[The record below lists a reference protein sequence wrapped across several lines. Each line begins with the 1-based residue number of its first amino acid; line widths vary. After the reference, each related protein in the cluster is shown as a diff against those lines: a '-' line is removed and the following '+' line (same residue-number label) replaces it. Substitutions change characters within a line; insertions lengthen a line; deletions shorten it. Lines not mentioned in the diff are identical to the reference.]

1 MKIAICAALY
11 EAGRPFL
18 ADFVEA
24 LRVATV
30 GHDVVFVAAVD
41 GLENSSEALTDLA
54 KDLDIVTVDV
64 VPGHTPAGVRGAMLT
79 AGHATGADILAFIDM
94 DDVMAPRALDRHLVA
109 LSGADFSYGDLDL
122 VDVSGRNL
130 RRRFFDNARIPD
142 RVDDVAAIRD
152 RNFLG
157 FSNTAVRASR
167 ISPVAM
173 IVPEDVVAADWWFFT
188 MLLLGGLSGK
198 KAPGTVGKYR
208 LHDAN
213 TLGAGAP
220 RTVLAATGQGEAM
233 LRHYRAF
240 SAHPVLAERADE
252 TERVLEQL
260 RRAPAREI
268 EAYLAASR
276 GEGGAWFEGLDGLA
290 VALDML
296 QLAHADER

>member
-24 LRVATV
+24 LRAAAV
-30 GHDVVFVAAVD
+30 GHDAVFVAAVD
-41 GLENSSEALTDLA
+41 GLENAGDALADLA

-64 VPGHTPAGVRGAMLT
+64 APGHTPAGVRGAMLT
-79 AGHATGADILAFIDM
+79 AGHATGADILAFMDM
-94 DDVMAPRALDRHLVA
+94 DDVMTPRALDRHLVA
-109 LSGADFSYGDLDL
+109 LAGADFSYGDLDL
-122 VDVSGRNL
+122 ADASGRSL
-130 RRRFFDNARIPD
+130 GRCFFDNAAIPD
-142 RVDDVAAIRD
+142 RVDDVGAIRD

-188 MLLLGGLSGK
+188 MLLLGGLSGR
-198 KAPGTVGKYR
+198 KAPGTVAKYR

-213 TLGAGAP
+213 TLGAGVPCSASE
-220 RTVLAATGQGEAM
+220 AIGQCEAM
-233 LRHYRAF
+233 LRHYWAF
-240 SAHPVLAERADE
+240 SAQPVLAQRADE
-252 TERVLEQL
+252 TERLLEQL

-276 GEGGAWFEGLDGLA
+276 GEGGAWFEGLGGLA
-290 VALDML
+290 ETFGAP
-296 QLAHADER
+296 QLTQAGAR